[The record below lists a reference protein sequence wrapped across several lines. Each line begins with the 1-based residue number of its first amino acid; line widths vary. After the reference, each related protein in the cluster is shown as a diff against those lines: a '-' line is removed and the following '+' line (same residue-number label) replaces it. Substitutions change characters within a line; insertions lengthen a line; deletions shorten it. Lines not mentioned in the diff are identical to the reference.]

1 MYYILALLLL
11 GVLIMAHEAG
21 HFLAA
26 RACGIGV
33 QEFAMGMGPL
43 LLKKKS
49 KKGTQFSLRLFPI
62 GGYCQFY
69 GEDEDLP
76 DPRAFNRQ
84 AVWKRAVTVASG
96 PLMNFIV
103 AFLVIVLYM
112 SAVGLLAVVPN
123 VAQVEPNA
131 QQAGLMPG
139 DELIA
144 VNGEAVTDTQMIAL
158 AIDESAG
165 ESVTLTVQRDG
176 EQMEIAVTPFYDEE
190 LVRAVYAMQTPVVS
204 AVGHETDFS
213 LVDFVADARAATP
226 TAAGELVAYDYYAL
240 CEKVADCTQGMKR
253 GVKRVFERRVARTGM
268 ACAALE
274 RRITGFSN
282 EREKRVRNLVARAR
296 LATEKRVASAESAVE
311 RLAGKLDALS
321 PLKVLARGYF
331 NVQAAGSTV
340 TSVRSLK
347 RGDTV
352 TARGKDGSFEATVT
366 EVYPS
371 ENNQ

>member
-165 ESVTLTVQRDG
+165 ESVTLTVLRDD

-190 LVRAVYAMQTPVVS
+190 LGRYRAGFTFAQQRVRVPLLQSVPFSVSYNVESVRLIASTLKNLVFKGEGVNDVTGPVGTVYVIQEVTQSGGLDVYLELIALISVNLGVVNLLPIPGLDGSRLLFLLVEAIRRRPVKRELEGAIHAAGFILLIGLMIVLTYKDIMS
-204 AVGHETDFS
+204 F
-213 LVDFVADARAATP
+213 FVA
-226 TAAGELVAYDYYAL
+226 G
-240 CEKVADCTQGMKR
+240 
-253 GVKRVFERRVARTGM
+253 
-268 ACAALE
+268 
-274 RRITGFSN
+274 
-282 EREKRVRNLVARAR
+282 
-296 LATEKRVASAESAVE
+296 
-311 RLAGKLDALS
+311 
-321 PLKVLARGYF
+321 
-331 NVQAAGSTV
+331 
-340 TSVRSLK
+340 
-347 RGDTV
+347 
-352 TARGKDGSFEATVT
+352 
-366 EVYPS
+366 
-371 ENNQ
+371 

>member
-11 GVLIMAHEAG
+11 GVLILAHEAG

-43 LLKKKS
+43 LLKKTS

-84 AVWKRAVTVASG
+84 PVWKRVVTVASG

-165 ESVTLTVQRDG
+165 ESVTLTVLRDG

-190 LVRAVYAMQTPVVS
+190 LGRYRAGFTFAQKRVHVPLLQSIPFSVSYNVESVRLIASTLKNLVFKGEGVNEVTGPVGTVYVIQEVTQTGGLDVYLELIALISVNLGVVNLLPIPGLDGSRLLFLLVEAIRRRPVKRELEGAIHATGFILLMGLMIVLTYKDIMS
-204 AVGHETDFS
+204 F
-213 LVDFVADARAATP
+213 FVA
-226 TAAGELVAYDYYAL
+226 G
-240 CEKVADCTQGMKR
+240 
-253 GVKRVFERRVARTGM
+253 
-268 ACAALE
+268 
-274 RRITGFSN
+274 
-282 EREKRVRNLVARAR
+282 
-296 LATEKRVASAESAVE
+296 
-311 RLAGKLDALS
+311 
-321 PLKVLARGYF
+321 
-331 NVQAAGSTV
+331 
-340 TSVRSLK
+340 
-347 RGDTV
+347 
-352 TARGKDGSFEATVT
+352 
-366 EVYPS
+366 
-371 ENNQ
+371 

>member
-190 LVRAVYAMQTPVVS
+190 LGRYRAGFTFAQQRVRVPLLQSVPFSVSYNVESVRLIASTLKNLLFKGEGVNDVTGPVGTVYVIQEVTQAGGLDVYLELIALISVNLGVVNLLPIPGLDGSRLLFLLVEAIRRRPVKRELEGAIHAAGFILLMGLMIVLTYKDIMS
-204 AVGHETDFS
+204 F
-213 LVDFVADARAATP
+213 FVA
-226 TAAGELVAYDYYAL
+226 G
-240 CEKVADCTQGMKR
+240 
-253 GVKRVFERRVARTGM
+253 
-268 ACAALE
+268 
-274 RRITGFSN
+274 
-282 EREKRVRNLVARAR
+282 
-296 LATEKRVASAESAVE
+296 
-311 RLAGKLDALS
+311 
-321 PLKVLARGYF
+321 
-331 NVQAAGSTV
+331 
-340 TSVRSLK
+340 
-347 RGDTV
+347 
-352 TARGKDGSFEATVT
+352 
-366 EVYPS
+366 
-371 ENNQ
+371 